1 MQCVG
6 CRVFC
11 KFVCWFWCCVVC
23 FAYATTGW
31 LQLCFFC
38 LSCCSLRFAV
48 LSDSCIVGGGTLPIP
63 TSVSSGCVERYCEVS
78 SPGCCD
84 QVQRLYH
91 SALSPNRPQCIAY
104 FNVLAQRITNRIGIG
119 ISMLS
124 CFPWKLFSTIHSK
137 HANWGGRCLIG
148 GTSGF
153 CQCPIFSWF
162 ERMLEP
168 DSRAPHLRHP
178 LNSNTHQ
185 ILQVA
190 KHYQVSNL

>member
-1 MQCVG
+1 
-6 CRVFC
+6 
-11 KFVCWFWCCVVC
+11 
-23 FAYATTGW
+23 
-31 LQLCFFC
+31 
-38 LSCCSLRFAV
+38 
-48 LSDSCIVGGGTLPIP
+48 
-63 TSVSSGCVERYCEVS
+63 
-78 SPGCCD
+78 
-84 QVQRLYH
+84 
-91 SALSPNRPQCIAY
+91 
-104 FNVLAQRITNRIGIG
+104 VLAQRITNRIGIA

-124 CFPWKLFSTIHSK
+124 WSPWKLFSTIHSK

-168 DSRAPHLRHP
+168 DSRAPQLRHP